1 MFIWNCLCSLDYT
14 PVCFPSELL
23 GSFAIQALPEGQ
35 FTQKATIEGL
45 EGRKLIRDLLVVKR
59 RKTTHD
65 KSFPSPAAYLSRKMQ
80 VSELFSQLLQKPIL
94 LDLISQKVPTHL
106 PPLSFVSTFLMIRSL
121 KLMLLAQLLT
131 LPPSS
136 NLHVIGKWV
145 QFSTCLNY
153 FDLNLLHRFL
163 DGSCSISR

>member
-1 MFIWNCLCSLDYT
+1 MFIQKCSLH
-14 PVCFPSELL
+14 PRVCFPLRTF
-23 GSFAIQALPEGQ
+23 GIFAIQVLPEEQ
-35 FTQKATIEGL
+35 FTQKATIEEL

-65 KSFPSPAAYLSRKMQ
+65 KSFPSPSSPAYFSRKMQ

-106 PPLSFVSTFLMIRSL
+106 PSPILFLTTFLMIRSL
-121 KLMLLAQLLT
+121 KLTLLAQLLT

-153 FDLNLLHRFL
+153 FDLNLLHSFL
-163 DGSCSISR
+163 DGGSSISR